1 MKHDLAAQGFL
12 KSWGMILVSE
22 IGDKTFFI
30 AAVMAMKNPRTT
42 VCHTL
47 ASALPCALDPV
58 HQQRRLAR
66 CVGVCRRAGGACG
79 YDHPI
84 SGHGLGG
91 TKLGA
96 RPPAALLHTA
106 CRQAEKC
113 LQLTVLPGTADIQA
127 VHALCGNCA
136 LLLLRAADAVRR
148 VHQRRG
154 GAALNFV
161 RSSAPPS
168 QGGS

>member
-1 MKHDLAAQGFL
+1 MISVAQGFL

-42 VCHTL
+42 VCHML
-47 ASALPCALDPV
+47 FN
-58 HQQRRLAR
+58 RAR
-66 CVGVCRRAGGACG
+66 CLAHQTLRTSSADRCSGVCRRAGGARG
-79 YDHPI
+79 YDYPI

-96 RPPAALLHTA
+96 RRPAALLHTV
-106 CRQAEKC
+106 CRQAERC
-113 LQLTVLPGTADIQA
+113 LRLTSLPGTADIQA
-127 VHALCGNCA
+127 VHALRGNRA
-136 LLLLRAADAVRR
+136 LPLLRVSDAVRC

-154 GAALNFV
+154 GAV
-161 RSSAPPS
+161 HSVP
-168 QGGS
+168 